1 MSQPP
6 LQLSLVDDHDAIR
19 DALLHML
26 SGLGCPM
33 QAYASGAAFLETA
46 DLQAPGCVV
55 LDLRMEHDTAGIAVF
70 DALLAQRSPKV
81 VLFLSSFGDIQK
93 ALAQVK
99 KGAFDWLEKP
109 VDGTILKT
117 RVKEAL
123 ALAAV
128 RWQALQIWNSL
139 TGRERE
145 VAHGVA
151 RGLSSKEIARWLVPE
166 VDSRTV
172 DTFRTALRDKSGI
185 LNQADMR
192 AWMVEHVWLTQ
203 FEPHTAT
210 AESD

>member
-1 MSQPP
+1 M
-6 LQLSLVDDHDAIR
+6 QLTLVDDHDAVR
-19 DALLHML
+19 DALLHVL

-33 QAYASGAAFLETA
+33 QTYASGAAFLAST
-46 DLQAPGCVV
+46 DTLIPGCVV
-55 LDLRMEHDTAGIAVF
+55 LDLRMEHDAAGIAVF

-109 VDGTILKT
+109 VDGAVLKA

-123 ALAAV
+123 LLADS
-128 RWQALQIWNSL
+128 RWQAMQAWNTL

-151 RGLSSKEIARWLVPE
+151 RGLSSKEIARALVPE

-172 DTFRTALRDKSGI
+172 DTFRTAVRDKLGI
-185 LNQADMR
+185 FNQADMR
-192 AWMVEHVWLTQ
+192 AWMVDHAWLTQ
-203 FEPHTAT
+203 FDLHGSAN
-210 AESD
+210 AFG

>member
-1 MSQPP
+1 MMNRNAHPGP

-33 QAYASGAAFLETA
+33 HSFASGAEFLQSA
-46 DLQAPGCVV
+46 DLMAPGCVV

-70 DALLAQRSPKV
+70 DALLQQRSPKV

-99 KGAFDWLEKP
+99 RGAFDWLEKP
-109 VDGTILKT
+109 VDGQVLKA

-123 ALAAV
+123 QLAQSRGSAMH
-128 RWQALQIWNSL
+128 IWHSL

-151 RGLSSKEIARWLVPE
+151 RGLSSKEIARMLVPE

-185 LNQADMR
+185 HNPADMR
-192 AWMVEHVWLTQ
+192 AWMLAHAWLTQ
-203 FEPHTAT
+203 FDAG
-210 AESD
+210 